1 MLVSGTRVG
10 AFEVLERVGAG
21 GMGEVYRAR
30 DTRLDRIVALKVIR
44 ASELPGRDRLERFK
58 REARAISRL
67 NHPHICALY
76 DIGEQDGE
84 AYLVMEYVAGET
96 LADRLERGPL
106 RIEEVLRYGAQIADA
121 LDTAHRSG
129 VVHRDLKPNNIML
142 VREGTKLLDFG
153 LAKLR
158 EEQADRAADPTTMS
172 LGLSEEG
179 LVLGTLPYM
188 APEQLEGRTA
198 DARADLFA
206 LGVVLYEMTTGEPPF
221 RGSSKANL
229 MVAILSAEPV
239 PLVTSPPLKQAL
251 FDRTIRRCLAKAP
264 EGRWQTAADLGAE
277 LTYILETLND
287 RDGAAPS
294 SARRRIARL
303 SALAGGITGASVL
316 GAALALVWST
326 PSVAVYTPVS
336 FRHGAVSS
344 ARFSPDGQNVVYS
357 ASWDGR
363 PYDVFLGH
371 EGSADARSLGLEN
384 GRVLSVSAI
393 GDLAVVFGRQN
404 LTSFDGPLTLARV
417 PLAGGTRRDLLEG
430 VTEADWIPGTDEIA
444 VVRIRES
451 DGMSVVEFPLGT
463 KVGEARA
470 AWSLRVDP
478 DGRRVAFFEGP
489 VRFGIPREAMIR
501 VVDRSGHA
509 STLTKGWSGYGLAWN
524 RSGSEVWFTATRE
537 SRAPALHAVSLSGKV
552 RSIQAAPDWLV
563 LHDVFRDGRVLL
575 TRNTIRLG
583 VRCHRPDSD
592 GERDLT
598 WIGGSVVKDL
608 SADGQTLFFNE
619 TLYGASS
626 GTPAVFRRN
635 LDGSPAIRLGLGN
648 AESLSPN
655 GKWVLTLLR
664 GEWVLLPAGPGS
676 SKALPKG
683 TLSTLE
689 DGAWLP
695 DSRRIVFTGGE
706 GGHHDERRIYVQD
719 TDQGNPR
726 PITPEGVVLAARA
739 ASPDGV
745 RVLGRAGAHWAL
757 YPIDGGTAAPVAA
770 LMAEDEPLH
779 WSTDRGSL
787 FVVSRGAVGPSRDA
801 VRVDLTTGARTLW
814 KTLVPADPVGV
825 EIIDPRV
832 VMTPNAQS
840 YCYTYRQR
848 LGTLFV
854 VDGLE

>member
-121 LDTAHRSG
+121 LDTAHGSG
-129 VVHRDLKPNNIML
+129 VVHRDLKPSNIML
-142 VREGTKLLDFG
+142 VREGAKLLDFG

-158 EEQADRAADPTTMS
+158 EEQADRAADATTMS
-172 LGLSEEG
+172 LGLSEAG

-221 RGSSKANL
+221 RGSSKASL

-239 PLVTSPPLKQAL
+239 PLVTSPPLTQAL

-277 LTYILETLND
+277 LTYILETLHD

-294 SARRRIARL
+294 SVRRRIARH
-303 SALAGGITGASVL
+303 SALLGGITGLRL

-451 DGMSVVEFPLGT
+451 DGMSVVEFPLEPRWA
-463 KVGEARA
+463 KHAR
-470 AWSLRVDP
+470 P
-478 DGRRVAFFEGP
+478 GRCVSIPTAVASP
-489 VRFGIPREAMIR
+489 SSK
-501 VVDRSGHA
+501 DRSD
-509 STLTKGWSGYGLAWN
+509 LGY
-524 RSGSEVWFTATRE
+524 
-537 SRAPALHAVSLSGKV
+537 PGK
-552 RSIQAAPDWLV
+552 R
-563 LHDVFRDGRVLL
+563 
-575 TRNTIRLG
+575 
-583 VRCHRPDSD
+583 
-592 GERDLT
+592 
-598 WIGGSVVKDL
+598 
-608 SADGQTLFFNE
+608 
-619 TLYGASS
+619 
-626 GTPAVFRRN
+626 
-635 LDGSPAIRLGLGN
+635 
-648 AESLSPN
+648 
-655 GKWVLTLLR
+655 
-664 GEWVLLPAGPGS
+664 
-676 SKALPKG
+676 
-683 TLSTLE
+683 
-689 DGAWLP
+689 
-695 DSRRIVFTGGE
+695 
-706 GGHHDERRIYVQD
+706 
-719 TDQGNPR
+719 
-726 PITPEGVVLAARA
+726 
-739 ASPDGV
+739 
-745 RVLGRAGAHWAL
+745 
-757 YPIDGGTAAPVAA
+757 
-770 LMAEDEPLH
+770 
-779 WSTDRGSL
+779 
-787 FVVSRGAVGPSRDA
+787 
-801 VRVDLTTGARTLW
+801 
-814 KTLVPADPVGV
+814 
-825 EIIDPRV
+825 
-832 VMTPNAQS
+832 
-840 YCYTYRQR
+840 
-848 LGTLFV
+848 
-854 VDGLE
+854 